1 MRLYV
6 LVVQFPTGIE
16 DGMFITQISKERSS
30 GVSLGLEPFIMKVL
44 SRYREDPTCQGLGL
58 PEVLRE
64 RDISDN
70 NKSGDT
76 HSERGREWGD

>member
-1 MRLYV
+1 
-6 LVVQFPTGIE
+6 
-16 DGMFITQISKERSS
+16 
-30 GVSLGLEPFIMKVL
+30 MKVL
-44 SRYREDPTCQGLGL
+44 SRYRENPTRLGLGF

-76 HSERGREWGD
+76 HSERGR